1 MKVYKAMMFMSLLL
15 ATANAVASDTGMTH
29 QGKAHDAFF
38 GVSASKQGLI
48 AVGSGGRFS
57 RSEDGNEWLHSN
69 ISSPDIALLAV
80 SERGNTRLA
89 VGQGGTI
96 MRFAGEAWSQ
106 SESPTSERLLGVAQG
121 DDGLAIA
128 VGGFGTVLRSKD
140 DGSTWE
146 KLSIDWQE
154 VIQQGYEPHVY
165 NCLIDAQ
172 GGIIIVG
179 EFGMIARSDDGGDSW
194 RTLHLG
200 EESIFGIAMNA
211 SGVGFAVGQSGV
223 VVVSHDGGEVWR
235 KVELR
240 TEAILLD
247 VAVRD
252 NGDAVIS
259 GIREALT
266 VRAKDRRITRLKT
279 SEFLEDWYVDV
290 AIHNSDFY
298 LVGQRA
304 QVVKVDF

>member
-179 EFGMIARSDDGGDSW
+179 EFGMIARSDDGG
-194 RTLHLG
+194 
-200 EESIFGIAMNA
+200 
-211 SGVGFAVGQSGV
+211 
-223 VVVSHDGGEVWR
+223 EVWR

>member
-1 MKVYKAMMFMSLLL
+1 MNVCKAMMFVSLLL
-15 ATANAVASDTGMTH
+15 ATANAVASEAGLTY

-38 GVSASKQGLI
+38 GVSTSKQGLI

-57 RSEDGNEWLHSN
+57 RSEDGKDWQHS
-69 ISSPDIALLAV
+69 DIAAIDISMLAV
-80 SERGNTRLA
+80 SERGDTVLA

-96 MRFAGEAWSQ
+96 MRFADEAWSQ
-106 SESPTSERLLGVAQG
+106 SDSPTSERLLGVAQG
-121 DDGLAIA
+121 GNGLAIA

-179 EFGMIARSDDGGDSW
+179 EFGMISRSDDGGDSW

-211 SGVGFAVGQSGV
+211 SGVGFAVGQSGIV
-223 VVVSHDGGEVWR
+223 IASNDGGRAWR
-235 KVELR
+235 KLELG
-240 TEAILLD
+240 TDAILLD

-266 VRAKDRRITRLKT
+266 VSAKDRRITRLKT
-279 SEFLEDWYVDV
+279 PEFVEDWYVDV

-304 QVVKVDF
+304 QVVKVNF